1 MSETGEPSG
10 EANTKETLTE
20 IEFVVGGDG
29 RTYLHIDAPKM
40 TTLVEV
46 SDDDVNNIRK
56 TILEEPKRVR
66 TRKYKR
72 K

>member
-1 MSETGEPSG
+1 MPGSDDNEPETEKS
-10 EANTKETLTE
+10 LTD
-20 IEFVVGGDG
+20 IDFVKGDDG

-46 SDDDVNNIRK
+46 NENDIDNIRK
-56 TILEEPKRVR
+56 TILEGPKRVR
-66 TRKYKR
+66 TGTDKR

>member
-1 MSETGEPSG
+1 MAEATDSNGEPDT
-10 EANTKETLTE
+10 TKTLTD
-20 IEFVVGGDG
+20 IDFVKGGDG

-46 SDDDVNNIRK
+46 SEDDIDNIRK

-66 TRKYKR
+66 TGTHKR